1 MSETFTARI
10 HLIFIAF
17 FVFAL
22 ILGGRLFFVQIVHG
36 GSYKE
41 LADDQYVTPVAN
53 IFDRGNIFFQGK
65 NGELVSAAT
74 VQTGYIIA
82 IDPTRIKDADG
93 VFEKISAITSID
105 RDGFFAKIAKTN
117 DPYEE
122 IARRVPKDEAYAIGD
137 IGIVGVSVH
146 KERWRFYPALRTA
159 AHMLGFI
166 GYKGDKQTGVYGLE
180 RYYNDILSRGEEG
193 LYVNFF
199 AELFS
204 NITDSIL
211 KTDNSRAGD
220 LVLTIEPK
228 VQSVLEEA
236 LGQVKMDWSSESVGG
251 IIMDPMTG
259 AIYAMASLPDFDPN
273 DFQYEKNTAVF
284 SNPIVERVYEM
295 GSIIKP
301 LTMAAALDVGAV
313 TAKTTYNDK
322 GYVVLNSARI
332 SNFDGKARGVVP
344 MQEVLNQSLNTGMVF
359 VMQKMGPDI
368 FSTYMKSYGIGVE
381 TGIELP
387 NETHGLIDNLDSTR
401 DIEHATA
408 AFGQGIA
415 MTPIETVRA
424 LSALGNGGYLPSP
437 HLVDRVEYVRGD
449 SKKTYPDPGA
459 GVLKKET
466 SDEITRMLVTVV
478 DKALLDGTVAMP
490 HYSIAAK
497 TGTAQIADLVNGG
510 YYDDR
515 YLHSFFGYFPAYNP
529 RFIIFLY
536 NVYPKDVK
544 YASQTLTSP
553 FIDMTKF
560 LINYYEIPPDR

>member
-1 MSETFTARI
+1 MSEPATTRI
-10 HLIFIAF
+10 HIV
-17 FVFAL
+17 FVLLFLFAL
-22 ILGGRLFFVQIVHG
+22 VLGGRLFFVQIVHG
-36 GSYKE
+36 SAYRE
-41 LADDQYVTPVAN
+41 LADDQYITPSAN
-53 IFDRGNIFFQGK
+53 VFDRGSIFFQDK
-65 NGELVSAAT
+65 NGALVSAAT

-82 IDPTRIKDADG
+82 IDPAKLLDKEDVFSKINAVIPLDRALFFMKAD
-93 VFEKISAITSID
+93 KQD
-105 RDGFFAKIAKTN
+105 

-122 IARRVPKDEAYAIGD
+122 IARRVPKGEAYRIGD
-137 IGIVGVSVH
+137 LEITGVSVH
-146 KERWRFYPALRTA
+146 KERWRFYPAGRTA

-166 GYKGDKQTGVYGLE
+166 GYQGDRQTGVYGLE
-180 RYYNDILSRGEEG
+180 RYYNDILARGEEG

-211 KTDNSRAGD
+211 RSDNSRAGD

-228 VQSVLEEA
+228 VQSALEEA
-236 LGQVKMDWSSESVGG
+236 LGQVKKEWSSESVGG

-273 DFQYEKNTAVF
+273 SFQQEKNAAVF
-284 SNPIVERVYEM
+284 SNPLVERVYEM

-301 LTMAAALDVGAV
+301 LTMAAALDTGAV

-322 GYVVLNSARI
+322 GYVILNTARI

-344 MQEVLNQSLNTGMVF
+344 MQEVLNQSLNTGVVF
-359 VMQKMGPDI
+359 AMQKTGRDN
-368 FSTYMKSYGIGVE
+368 FSAYMKRFGLGTE

-401 DIEHATA
+401 DVEYATA

-415 MTPIETVRA
+415 MTPVETVRA
-424 LSALGNGGYLPSP
+424 LATLGNGGHLVSP
-437 HLVDRVEYVRGD
+437 HLVERIEYVRGE
-449 SKKTYPDPGA
+449 SKKTYPDEGA
-459 GVLKKET
+459 QILKKET
-466 SDEITRMLVTVV
+466 SEEITRMLVTVV
-478 DKALLDGTVAMP
+478 DKALLDGTVALP
-490 HYSIAAK
+490 RYSVAAK
-497 TGTAQIADLVNGG
+497 TGTAQIADLQNGG

-536 NVYPKDVK
+536 NVYPKNVK
-544 YASQTLTSP
+544 YASQTLTHP

-560 LINYYEIPPDR
+560 LISYYEIPPDR

>member
-1 MSETFTARI
+1 MQVI
-10 HLIFIAF
+10 
-17 FVFAL
+17 
-22 ILGGRLFFVQIVHG
+22 HG

-41 LADDQYVTPVAN
+41 LADNQYVTPVAN
-53 IFDRGNIFFQGK
+53 IFDRGNIFFQSK
-65 NGELVSAAT
+65 SGELVSAAT

-82 IDPTRIKDADG
+82 IDPTRLKDAGG
-93 VFEKISAITSID
+93 VFEKINAITPID
-105 RDGFFAKIAKTN
+105 KENFFEKTGKTD

-122 IARRVPKDEAYAIGD
+122 ITRRVPRNEAYAIGD
-137 IGIVGVSVH
+137 LGIAGVSVH
-146 KERWRFYPALRTA
+146 KERWRFYPAFRTA

-204 NITDSIL
+204 NFADSIL

-220 LVLTIEPK
+220 LMLTVEPK
-228 VQSVLEEA
+228 VQSTLEET
-236 LGQVKMDWSSESVGG
+236 LGQVKKDWSSESVGG

-273 DFQYEKNTAVF
+273 DFQHEKNADVF

-295 GSIIKP
+295 GSIVKP
-301 LTMAAALDVGAV
+301 LTMAAGLDVGAV

-322 GYVVLNSARI
+322 GYVILNSARI

-359 VMQKMGPDI
+359 VMQKIGRDK
-368 FSTYMKSYGIGVE
+368 FSEYMKNYGLGTE

-387 NETHGLIDNLDSTR
+387 NETHGLIDNLDSPR

-415 MTPIETVRA
+415 TTPIEMVRA
-424 LSALGNGGYLPSP
+424 LAALGNGGYLPSP
-437 HLVDRVEYVRGD
+437 HLVDRVEYLRGD
-449 SKKTYPDPGA
+449 SKKTYPDIGA
-459 GVLKKET
+459 RVLKKET
-466 SDEITRMLVTVV
+466 SEEITRMLVNVV
-478 DKALLDGTVAMP
+478 DEALLGGTVAMP
-490 HYSIAAK
+490 RYSIAAK
-497 TGTAQIADLVNGG
+497 TGTAQIADLSNGG

-544 YASQTLTSP
+544 YASQTLTHP